1 MTSLVKNGRLR
12 RQWRVPL
19 GGVWLVGTAHWA
31 GTIEPGW
38 DPNGL
43 QGTCSC
49 GSSHLHWRFLK
60 EIFKNFPRTREHT
73 QGERFKKNK
82 KKTNSFWW
90 VGVLRK
96 YFSLISL
103 YFLTINYFVFFMNLS
118 LTPLSTW
125 LLVVGLWHYINE
137 AIDRRSPQW
146 TEKANRNP
154 WLEYLHQYHEIQL
167 IFPYLILLPRTKRIK
182 RNFPFVFLQ
191 QHYNKFQFI

>member
-31 GTIEPGW
+31 GTIEPGR
-38 DPNGL
+38 DPSGI

-73 QGERFKKNK
+73 QRERFKKNK

-96 YFSLISL
+96 YFFLVSL
-103 YFLTINYFVFFMNLS
+103 YFLTINN
-118 LTPLSTW
+118 
-125 LLVVGLWHYINE
+125 
-137 AIDRRSPQW
+137 
-146 TEKANRNP
+146 
-154 WLEYLHQYHEIQL
+154 
-167 IFPYLILLPRTKRIK
+167 
-182 RNFPFVFLQ
+182 FVFLWTFLLPLRC
-191 QHYNKFQFI
+191 HDYWLLGSGIILTKRSIEDPLSGRRKLIGILDWNISISIMRYNLYVLILSYYLEQKG